1 MTEKPA
7 IVIVVDDDL
16 SFRNMLSRLV
26 GTIGL
31 KTVQFASA
39 EEFLAAP
46 LPDGPAC
53 LVLDVQMP
61 GLSGLDLQRRLTQ
74 GSRPFPIIFTTGHGD
89 IPMTVEAMK
98 AGAVGFFSKPFRTQE
113 MIDAI
118 KEGIARDR
126 EAQKLFAETAE
137 LQARYQSLTARE
149 REVFALVTTGALNK
163 QIANQ
168 LGTSERTIKAHR
180 SQVVEKMKAESVA
193 ELVRMADRLGVSP
206 VEAVGS
212 QLRSSGQS

>member
-1 MTEKPA
+1 MTEKPP

-126 EAQKLFAETAE
+126 EAQKLYAETAE

-163 QIANQ
+163 QIAHQ

-193 ELVRMADRLGVSP
+193 DLVRMADRLGVSA
-206 VEAVGS
+206 VEG
-212 QLRSSGQS
+212 REIR